1 MDWFQIIINCIV
13 FIGTAVVVIV
23 GLWLAYAI
31 PVMLLWFVA
40 GFFYNIIRFS
50 YHSCQAATKLQ
61 IIYSSHHLEKVLT
74 AAKLK
79 YRNNT
84 N

>member
-40 GFFYNIIRFS
+40 GFFYNIIRFFP
-50 YHSCQAATKLQ
+50 T
-61 IIYSSHHLEKVLT
+61 IP
-74 AAKLK
+74 AKQR
-79 YRNNT
+79 RNCR
-84 N
+84 